1 MIDGISSDPFST
13 KTLPPFSAAEVDN
26 IEEHIEKIRRQSRQ
40 RYAME
45 RTQLE
50 SLLNAWGKK
59 TFSAQEKVAEKA
71 RLEALGLDEED
82 SKTLQDFVVEQSI

>member
-13 KTLPPFSAAEVDN
+13 KTLPPFSPTDVDN

-59 TFSAQEKVAEKA
+59 TFSVQEKIAEKA
-71 RLEALGLDEED
+71 KLEALGLDEED
-82 SKTLQDFVVEQSI
+82 SKNLQDFVVEQSI